1 MVANQANFSPAKFN
15 KIKIPKIKK
24 DIQQKIKV
32 QVQTA
37 YFKKQQSK
45 HLYQEAENLLLT
57 ELGLKDHSFSHAITF
72 STTKKEVDQA
82 GRYDAEYFQ
91 PKYDEMIEKIEQYQ
105 GGWDFVENIF
115 EYKK

>member
-1 MVANQANFSPAKFN
+1 
-15 KIKIPKIKK
+15 
-24 DIQQKIKV
+24 
-32 QVQTA
+32 
-37 YFKKQQSK
+37 
-45 HLYQEAENLLLT
+45 
-57 ELGLKDHSFSHAITF
+57 
-72 STTKKEVDQA
+72 VDQA